1 GWGFCSA
8 ARALAAS
15 MAATSLKPAA
25 AGGAAGNPPAS
36 LPLFLRLAS
45 TELSKAAV
53 SVGLGLLAISSVLGK
68 AAAGGFKLE
77 RLASVS
83 MPFSLSELS
92 IWLTNPGFASGF
104 AAGSFAL
111 EPKGQSDARIPPD
124 SSFFCAWRRASNSVA
139 VGSFFSSAFLS
150 LSEGENGFSLVA
162 TRLKKLFSSLGS

>member
-1 GWGFCSA
+1 MLLRTPLVSTSFDGWGFCSA
-8 ARALAAS
+8 ARALGAS

-83 MPFSLSELS
+83 MPFSLSEL
-92 IWLTNPGFASGF
+92 
-104 AAGSFAL
+104 
-111 EPKGQSDARIPPD
+111 
-124 SSFFCAWRRASNSVA
+124 
-139 VGSFFSSAFLS
+139 
-150 LSEGENGFSLVA
+150 
-162 TRLKKLFSSLGS
+162 